1 MHSTSFSTIALDSKL
16 ARTVHTAALDTS
28 ADHSPAA
35 CLNCGHEV
43 PHRFCGRCGQ
53 DAHHTHRL
61 TMAHMLHDIPHS
73 VWHVDK
79 GILYSLRTIVTRP
92 GTTIRAYLAGQR
104 IDHFRPLSLLLV
116 VTGTFAFI
124 SSILHIEM
132 FPPRDPSMPEAVYQ
146 MQKSGAEFMGKYM
159 SWVYVGLV
167 PVIAGFARLFLRRG
181 GYNYAECLVIAAFIT
196 AVCNALTL
204 FSLPLIYLYSGT
216 PQIQLLTYAVSAVS
230 FGYATWAYSTLLVHT
245 GLSLPKRLIR
255 GFFPFVLGIYIPVV
269 LGTILMII
277 VKKDTL
283 KENIE
288 HQQRLEMQQAK

>member
-1 MHSTSFSTIALDSKL
+1 
-16 ARTVHTAALDTS
+16 
-28 ADHSPAA
+28 
-35 CLNCGHEV
+35 
-43 PHRFCGRCGQ
+43 
-53 DAHHTHRL
+53 
-61 TMAHMLHDIPHS
+61 MAHMLHDIPHS

-124 SSILHIEM
+124 SSVLHIEM
-132 FPPRDPSMPEAVYQ
+132 LPPRDPSMPEAVYQ
-146 MQKSGAEFMGKYM
+146 VQKSGAEFMGKYM
-159 SWVYVGLV
+159 SWVYVVLL

-204 FSLPLIYLYSGT
+204 FSLPLLYIYSGT
-216 PQIQLLTYAVSAVS
+216 PQVKQVSYAVSLLS
-230 FGYATWAYSTLLVHT
+230 FSYATWAYSTLLAHT

-255 GFFPFVLGIYIPVV
+255 GFFPFVLGIFVPSLLGGILLGVV
-269 LGTILMII
+269 KGATI
-277 VKKDTL
+277 KQ
-283 KENIE
+283 NIE
-288 HQQRLEMQQAK
+288 HQQRLQMQQAKSAPKPATAPTQQ